1 MLVLCFVFRFAEFID
16 NGHTGITEDELVEY
30 ENYMVNNDLIDEDND
45 EWNFFEQF
53 EINNK
58 NVNNY

>member
-45 EWNFFEQF
+45 E
-53 EINNK
+53 
-58 NVNNY
+58 